1 MRFHEFKNEN
11 VIDNIKK
18 KVVGDFKKRKQLFG
32 KGKKPK
38 NRYVTEAMEARIQ
51 HLEDLVYFEGS
62 KGAARALESLRSLEK
77 GGHVDAT
84 IKWDGSPAIIFGN
97 NEQGEFILTDK
108 GGFVAKGYDGKPT
121 SPDKLKNMFLDR
133 KGGANRG
140 DPGYVAFANNMK
152 NIFKTYKTALPEDFE
167 GYYKGDLLYYT
178 TPPINDDGYFEFTPN
193 IVTYQVKQ
201 DSALGAKIKASTT
214 GVVVHRVLDDKGT
227 EVSVTADLNQVFLGD
242 DVFVF
247 PPQSVQKPAK
257 IDDSKINKMKEMISR
272 DGPMLDQLLDEAY
285 LTQMQMKDLPKIIY
299 KYCNGKVDTGFSNLG
314 EDFFKWLPGS
324 GVSGKKQQKILEHVK
339 THTKGWESMWAI
351 MKGLIAVKD
360 DIIQQ
365 FDNHDQDVIATIGKD
380 RGGEGYVLATKGGDM
395 KLVNRGPGG
404 FTAANRAVQR

>member
-1 MRFHEFKNEN
+1 MRYYEFKINEN
-11 VIDNIKK
+11 VVQKVKD
-18 KVVGDFKKRKQLFG
+18 KVVNDFKRRKELFG

-38 NRYVTEAMEARIQ
+38 KNVAEGMEARIQ

-62 KGAARALESLRSLEK
+62 KGAARALEGLRSLEK

-108 GGFVAKGYDGKPT
+108 SGFTAKGYDGKPK
-121 SPDKLKNMFLDR
+121 SPEKLKAMFLDR
-133 KGGANRG
+133 KGGANKS
-140 DPGYVAFANNMK
+140 DPGYVSFANNMK
-152 NIFKTYKTALPEDFE
+152 NIFNAYKTALPEGFE

-201 DSALGAKIKASTT
+201 DSPLGQKIKASTT
-214 GVVVHRVLDDKGT
+214 GVVVHRILDDRGT
-227 EVSVTADLNQVFLGD
+227 EVPVTADLNQVFLGD

-272 DGPMLDQLLDEAY
+272 DGPALDQLLDEAY
-285 LTQMQMKDLPKIIY
+285 LIQMQMKDLPKIIY
-299 KYCNGKVDTGFSNLG
+299 KYTNGKVDTGFSSLG
-314 EDFFKWLPGS
+314 EDFFKWLPTS
-324 GVSGKKQQKILEHVK
+324 GVSARKQQKLLDHVK
-339 THTKGWESMWAI
+339 ANKKGWESMWAI
-351 MKGLIAVKD
+351 MKGLITVKD

-365 FDNHDQDVIATIGKD
+365 FDNHDQDVIATIGKN
-380 RGGEGYVLATKGGDM
+380 RGGEGYVLTNPAGDM
-395 KLVNRGPGG
+395 KLVNRGEGG